1 MQVINLKFQIP
12 HMYKFLF
19 IVFICISTS
28 CFSQSTGMVREAYGS
43 VIVNKDPR
51 LDLLA
56 AKQAEINKKAARLNS
71 AGYYPGFRIQVANT
85 QNRDEANSIKAE
97 MLRRFPDQKVY
108 LLYQAPYFRVRVGNF
123 FTQKEGSPLRKMIMK
138 LYPDKGIFFVQ
149 DRIEY
154 TPPEGEEATQ

>member
-1 MQVINLKFQIP
+1 
-12 HMYKFLF
+12 MYKFLA

-28 CFSQSTGMVREAYGS
+28 CFSQTMVREAYGS
-43 VIVNKDPR
+43 VVVNKDPR
-51 LDLLA
+51 LDMLS

-85 QNRDEANSIKAE
+85 QNRDEANTVKAE

-123 FTQKEGSPLRKMIMK
+123 FTQKEGAALRKMIMK
-138 LYPDKGIFFVQ
+138 LYPNKGIFFVQ

-154 TPPEGEEATQ
+154 TPPAEEESNQ